1 VRIVAGA
8 AKGRRLQAP
17 KGDEA
22 RPTADR
28 VKEAL
33 FSSLQPVVPGARVL
47 DLYAGSG
54 ALGLEALSRGASQV
68 TFVERANA
76 SLTAL
81 RRNIEVVGLPG
92 TTVVADDAA
101 RALRGDLPAGP
112 FDLVLADPP
121 YRLPKAQLAE
131 LLADL
136 VRHLAPGATVVV
148 ERAARDG
155 GPPWPDELR
164 PGDPRRYGDTALH
177 RATYEGEAGTDP
189 TAARPTAAPASGSTD
204 GAPAAGQ
211 EDT

>member
-8 AKGRRLQAP
+8 AKGRRLVAP
-17 KGDEA
+17 KGDEV

-33 FSSLQPVVPGARVL
+33 FSSLQPLVPGARVL

-54 ALGLEALSRGASQV
+54 GLGLEALSRGAEQV

-81 RRNIEVVGLPG
+81 RRNIETVGLPG
-92 TTVVADDAA
+92 TAVISDDAA
-101 RALRGDLPAGP
+101 RILRGEVPGGP
-112 FDLVLADPP
+112 FDLVFADPP
-121 YRLPKAQLAE
+121 YRLPKAQLAD
-131 LLADL
+131 LLAD
-136 VRHLAPGATVVV
+136 VVGHLAPGGTVVV

-155 GPPWPDELR
+155 APPWPTELN

-177 RATYEGEAGTDP
+177 RATLD
-189 TAARPTAAPASGSTD
+189 AAA
-204 GAPAAGQ
+204 AAGA
-211 EDT
+211 EVEPDPEPAGGASEAEETT

>member
-8 AKGRRLQAP
+8 AKGRRLVAP
-17 KGDEA
+17 KGDDV

-33 FSSLQPVVPGARVL
+33 FSSLQPLLTGARVL

-54 ALGLEALSRGASQV
+54 GLGLEALSRGAAQV

-81 RRNIEVVGLPG
+81 RKNVETVGLPG
-92 TTVVADDAA
+92 TTVVAGEAA
-101 RALRGDLPAGP
+101 RALRGEVPGAP
-112 FDLVLADPP
+112 FDLVFADPP
-121 YRLPKAQLAE
+121 YRLPKAELAT

-136 VRHLAPGATVVV
+136 VTHLAPGATVVV

-155 GPPWPDELR
+155 APPWPAELR
-164 PGDPRRYGDTALH
+164 AGDPRRYGDTALH
-177 RATYEGEAGTDP
+177 RASMVAEETT
-189 TAARPTAAPASGSTD
+189 
-204 GAPAAGQ
+204 
-211 EDT
+211 

>member
-8 AKGRRLQAP
+8 AKGRRLVAP
-17 KGDEA
+17 KGDEV

-33 FSSLQPVVPGARVL
+33 FSSLQPQLPGSRVL

-54 ALGLEALSRGASQV
+54 GLGLEALSRGAEQV

-81 RRNIEVVGLPG
+81 RRNIEAVGLPG
-92 TTVVADDAA
+92 TTVVSDDAA
-101 RALRGDLPAGP
+101 RTLRGEVPGGP
-112 FDLVLADPP
+112 FDLVFADPP
-121 YRLPKAQLAE
+121 YRLPKAQLAD
-131 LLADL
+131 LLAD
-136 VRHLAPGATVVV
+136 VVGHLAPGGTVVV

-155 GPPWPDELR
+155 APPWPRELN

-177 RATYEGEAGTDP
+177 RATLDASVAGTGEVQ
-189 TAARPTAAPASGSTD
+189 PASEVAD
-204 GAPAAGQ
+204 GASEA
-211 EDT
+211 EETT

>member
-1 VRIVAGA
+1 MRIVAGA

-17 KGDEA
+17 KGDDV

-33 FSSLQPVVPGARVL
+33 FSSLQPLLPGARVL
-47 DLYAGSG
+47 DLYAGAG
-54 ALGLEALSRGASQV
+54 GLGLEALSRGAASV

-76 SLTAL
+76 ALTAL
-81 RRNIEVVGLPG
+81 RRNVETVGLPG
-92 TTVVADDAA
+92 ATVLADEAA
-101 RALRGDLPAGP
+101 RTLRGEVPGGP
-112 FDLVLADPP
+112 FDLVFADPP
-121 YRLPKAQLAE
+121 YRLPKAQLAD

-155 GPPWPDELR
+155 APPWPPQLK

-177 RATYEGEAGTDP
+177 RASY
-189 TAARPTAAPASGSTD
+189 
-204 GAPAAGQ
+204 GQ
-211 EDT
+211 EDS